1 MPFASVGYTD
11 GELENNYKVE
21 YGPWVQMDDGT
32 RVRTYKKICNY
43 CGYSEE
49 GQETEKPAP
58 QETEKPAPVVPKTGD
73 DTPIG
78 LYALCG
84 LAALAGAVL
93 LTKKR
98 KAKA

>member
-1 MPFASVGYTD
+1 MAPGFRWTTAPASVPI
-11 GELENNYKVE
+11 KS
-21 YGPWVQMDDGT
+21 
-32 RVRTYKKICNY
+32 KKTCND
-43 CGYSEE
+43 CKYSEE
-49 GQETEKPAP
+49 G

-84 LAALAGAVL
+84 LATLAGAVL

>member
-1 MPFASVGYTD
+1 MAPGFRWTTAPASVPI
-11 GELENNYKVE
+11 N
-21 YGPWVQMDDGT
+21 
-32 RVRTYKKICNY
+32 KKICNY
-43 CGYSEE
+43 CEYSEE
-49 GQETEKPAP
+49 G